1 MSEIIFSGVVLP
13 ECLVLNIN
21 GDLDRHTVYVCVYVL
36 FTERCSVCFR
46 TPDSDFWSK
55 LFERI
60 LNADGKSTVPLLREL
75 REEINEMFDSSFKER
90 LLLTLAAVGE
100 TFLLVNFQ

>member
-1 MSEIIFSGVVLP
+1 METLIDTLCI
-13 ECLVLNIN
+13 C
-21 GDLDRHTVYVCVYVL
+21 VCVYCS
-36 FTERCSVCFR
+36 TECCSVCFR

-75 REEINEMFDSSFKER
+75 REEISEMFDSSFKER